1 MPLLDKS
8 TCLTEAIARIG
19 DGARVMIGGFG
30 VPGTPFT
37 LIEALVRQ
45 GPKNLTIIKNDANEP
60 GMGVDW
66 LLCAGMVS
74 RLITSHVGLN
84 SNAVRMMNAGE
95 IEVEFVAQGILAE
108 RIRTAGAGLKGFV
121 TDIGIGTLLSEGKQ
135 TVEMDGATFL
145 IEPALEADFAL
156 VHAARAD
163 TFGNLVI
170 AATARTS
177 PTDGDGQ
184 AVSAPSPERH
194 ENDRERSRALNPDA
208 VQTRP
213 APRSNHSGP
222 ACRNSDES
230 LTVSSSAKAR
240 EIMAHARQLPRA
252 DSDARIDRQSRH
264 RLPTQVMAHVPP
276 LPVCPAIPK
285 TAIAARRPHGAPGQA
300 DRPPT

>member
-1 MPLLDKS
+1 MPLLDK
-8 TCLTEAIARIG
+8 TTGPTEAIGRIR

-37 LIEALVRQ
+37 LIEELVRH

-66 LLCAGMVS
+66 LLAAGMVK

-84 SNAVRMMNAGE
+84 GNAVRMMNAGE

-163 TFGNLVI
+163 TFGNLVLRGDR
-170 AATARTS
+170 AELQSA
-177 PTDGDGQ
+177 DGDGCR
-184 AVSAPSPERH
+184 VHHRRGGS
-194 ENDRERSRALNPDA
+194 DR
-208 VQTRP
+208 
-213 APRSNHSGP
+213 
-222 ACRNSDES
+222 
-230 LTVSSSAKAR
+230 
-240 EIMAHARQLPRA
+240 
-252 DSDARIDRQSRH
+252 
-264 RLPTQVMAHVPP
+264 
-276 LPVCPAIPK
+276 
-285 TAIAARRPHGAPGQA
+285 ARRRH
-300 DRPPT
+300 